1 MKKMFILLCCL
12 PTALGA
18 MDPSGKPPPPSYDAP
33 GSPTLAKRVPQ
44 RKDSRSNVTSSIER
58 RISLGHST
66 SAPAAG
72 ESPKKQVSFGHLG
85 ATNSNSEP
93 TSPRNSMILPA
104 PAAPAPA
111 PNVLPVL
118 IKAIESQTDI
128 LRQMAA
134 LQERQTHAIELL
146 AQEIR
151 HASVVNLRS
160 ATAQEDLVLCYA
172 GLLDEEN
179 AETVGPAMRYLRRR
193 WAQIVAQR
201 NERNARTAESA
212 NNGSR

>member
-1 MKKMFILLCCL
+1 
-12 PTALGA
+12 
-18 MDPSGKPPPPSYDAP
+18 
-33 GSPTLAKRVPQ
+33 
-44 RKDSRSNVTSSIER
+44 
-58 RISLGHST
+58 
-66 SAPAAG
+66 
-72 ESPKKQVSFGHLG
+72 
-85 ATNSNSEP
+85 
-93 TSPRNSMILPA
+93 MILPA
-104 PAAPAPA
+104 PAAPA

-151 HASVVNLRS
+151 LASVVNQRS

-172 GLLDEEN
+172 CLVDEEN
-179 AETVGPAMRYLRRR
+179 VETVNPAVRYLRRR
-193 WAQIVAQR
+193 WAQIVTQR